1 MNSLGRWGN
10 MELKYEVFKELAGIK
25 SLLAVI
31 LYGSF
36 ARGDVS
42 PKSDIDLLLVFDAK
56 GEARKQET
64 RVVEILT
71 RARVKRII
79 VPTCMGIDELRE
91 NPDLTFNILKDGK
104 ILYKRIGVEVWPPA
118 KVLGGRPMILYEF
131 DLAGLSHQKKVK
143 LNRVLYGTQVGKYSY
158 RGLVEQRG
166 GYKLGK
172 GVVMIPA
179 DVETEFDGVFGD
191 NKIKTKKKYVHFIS
205 EA

>member
-1 MNSLGRWGN
+1 
-10 MELKYEVFKELAGIK
+10 MELKYEVFKELAEIK
-25 SLLAVI
+25 SLQAVI

-42 PKSDIDLLLVFDAK
+42 PKSDIDLLLVFDTK
-56 GEARKQET
+56 EEARKQEA
-64 RVVEILT
+64 RAAEILT

-79 VPTCMGIDELRE
+79 VPTCVGIEELHGS
-91 NPDLTFNILKDGK
+91 PDLTFNVLRDGK
-104 ILYKRIGVEVWPPA
+104 ILYKRIGVEMWPPA
-118 KVLGGRPMILYEF
+118 KAFGGKPMITYEF

-158 RGLVEQRG
+158 KGLVEQRG

-172 GVVMIPA
+172 GVVMVPA
-179 DVETEFDGVFGD
+179 DAEAEFDGIFD
-191 NKIKTKKKYVHFIS
+191 ANKIRTKKKYVHFIS

>member
-1 MNSLGRWGN
+1 
-10 MELKYEVFKELAGIK
+10 MELKYEIFRELAGIRY
-25 SLLAVI
+25 LQAVI

-42 PKSDIDLLLVFDAK
+42 PKSDIDLLLVFDTK
-56 GEARKQET
+56 EEARKQES

-79 VPTCMGIDELRE
+79 VPTCVGIEELRE
-91 NPDLTFNILKDGK
+91 GPDLTFNILRDGK
-104 ILYKRIGVEVWPPA
+104 VLYKRIGVEAWPPA

-131 DLAGLSHQKKVK
+131 DLADLSHQKKVK

-158 RGLVEQRG
+158 KGLVEQRG

-172 GVVMIPA
+172 GVIMIPA
-179 DVETEFDGVFGD
+179 DVETEFDGIFGAD
-191 NKIKTKKKYVHFIS
+191 KIKTKKKYVHFIS